1 MKKLYA
7 FGTVKDLGDAETF
20 PGTFEVILSTPE
32 VDRDGESIAAKA
44 FEPLPAHMSFDHDH
58 GMSVMTT
65 VASGVPRYDGDKLKV
80 AGTWASTP
88 EAQKVRTL
96 VREGHVRSTSVAF
109 MGAEYETKDGVPTIV
124 KAEILNGAFT
134 PIPSNR
140 GANVISAKA
149 YAERMTDEI
158 GAEEGR
164 IARVRGFDRPMFK
177 GHGLTASVLSQALD
191 RAIEEA
197 HGGERT
203 YAYLVDYTD
212 EWAVFR
218 VYSSKVGARMLQQ
231 GYEVSGNEAKM
242 TGDAT
247 EVVAKV
253 VYEPIKSED
262 PKTVSA
268 EGADT
273 KSASSAD
280 MSSALA
286 EARAVIAQSETA
298 MALSDR

>member
-7 FGTVKDLGDAETF
+7 FGQVKDLGSAEEF

-44 FEPLPAHMSFDHDH
+44 FEPLPDHMSFDIDH
-58 GMSVMTT
+58 GMSVATT
-65 VASGVPRYDGDKLKV
+65 VASGTPRYDGDLLKV
-80 AGTWASTP
+80 SGSWSSIP

-109 MGAEYETKDGVPTIV
+109 MGAEYETREGVPTIV

-140 GANVISAKA
+140 GASVISAKA
-149 YAERMTDEI
+149 FAERAADPTDDVHDI
-158 GAEEGR
+158 V
-164 IARVRGFDRPMFK
+164 RVRGFDRPMFK
-177 GHGLTASVLSQALD
+177 GHGLTASVLSEALN
-191 RAIEEA
+191 RAIEET
-197 HGGERT
+197 HGGERA
-203 YAYLVDYTD
+203 YAYLIDYTD

-218 VYSSKVGARMLQQ
+218 VYSAKTPTRMLQQ
-231 GYEVSGNEAKM
+231 SYEVSGNEVKM

-253 VYEPIKSED
+253 VYEPVKSED
-262 PKTVSA
+262 SSAPKSAPAGRSEKSAPPADAASVLAHARSVAASA
-268 EGADT
+268 ET
-273 KSASSAD
+273 TL
-280 MSSALA
+280 AL
-286 EARAVIAQSETA
+286 
-298 MALSDR
+298 LD

>member
-1 MKKLYA
+1 VKKKLYA
-7 FGTVKDLGDAETF
+7 FGTVKDVGDAETF

-32 VDRDGESIAAKA
+32 VDRDGESIEAKA
-44 FEPLPAHMSFDHDH
+44 FEPLPDHMSFDIDH
-58 GMSVMTT
+58 GMSVATT
-65 VASGVPRYDGDKLKV
+65 VGSGVPRYDGDKLKV
-80 AGTWASTP
+80 AGTWSSIP

-140 GANVISAKA
+140 GANVITAKA
-149 YAERMTDEI
+149 FAEMSDV
-158 GAEEGR
+158 ADPDR

-177 GHGLTASVLSQALD
+177 GHGLTASVLSEALN

-197 HGGERT
+197 HGGERS
-203 YAYLVDYTD
+203 YAYLIDYTD
-212 EWAVFR
+212 TWAVFR
-218 VYSSKVGARMLQQ
+218 VYSMKTPARMLQQ
-231 GYEVSGNEAKM
+231 DYEVTGNEAKL
-242 TGDAT
+242 TGDAV
-247 EVVAKV
+247 EVVGKV
-253 VYEPIKSED
+253 VYEPVKTED